1 MKKIKNIINLTKI
14 LSQDNLSRMELF
26 NNKKINKKSM
36 YFWLV
41 LLVISMVSALAYN
54 SLNFLIKINIPEMFL
69 NAYFLFMM
77 IIIIFQI
84 AIINTNVLFFSND
97 FERILPLPIK
107 EDELLIAKF
116 NTILINIYFSELIF
130 ILFPLIIY
138 GLMTYSGL
146 MFYIYTLLFILIF
159 PILPAL
165 IITII
170 MMILMKL
177 GKFIRN
183 KNIFQIFIISI
194 FLLII
199 LFLEILLFNSA
210 IHLGNNENEQLNN
223 ILLFNKKIEQINKY
237 FLELNPLINMLKYS
251 NKIISI
257 LELFKIII
265 FDFLLFLLYIFI
277 GKKVYIKNI
286 LKNNNYYKLN
296 KRKKINLKENCD
308 QAGKKE
314 SYFLKELKLLFNTPA
329 YFIQCILPIVITF
342 IIGVVLINHGIPN
355 LKTFIIAEMERNN
368 VTFKVD
374 ISVICLILS
383 TIQILFTIPIISIT
397 ALSREGKNAIYLKT
411 IPISYYD
418 QFKIKT
424 IPQIIIN
431 NIFIILIIILFNNLF
446 EEINFNLFLIIFI
459 ISNLLNLINNN
470 LLLLMDY
477 IRPNL
482 NWNTE
487 FEAMSKNENR
497 VLQYALTIIIILLL
511 TYFAKIFD
519 DINIYLACLFIG
531 IIFLIILFIINIIIK
546 KNINKLYTKIN

>member
-199 LFLEILLFNSA
+199 LFLDILLFNSA

-251 NKIISI
+251 NKMISI

-397 ALSREGKNAIYLKT
+397 ALSREGKNTIYLKT

-431 NIFIILIIILFNNLF
+431 NIFIILIIILCNNLF

>member
-146 MFYIYTLLFILIF
+146 MFYIYAILFILIF

-251 NKIISI
+251 NKMISI